1 MRSKFVIALG
11 VIVLTLGIG
20 TAAYAAGD
28 GQGLWASFQDMLP
41 HMREVHPDLSDRQ
54 LEDMYQN
61 CHGNSGQNGQGMM
74 RSSNTT
80 RSGGMMQYGGMMQSG
95 F

>member
-1 MRSKFVIALG
+1 MKSKFVIALG

-20 TAAYAAGD
+20 TAAYAAGE

-41 HMREVHPDLSDRQ
+41 HMRAMHPDLSDRQ
-54 LEDMYQN
+54 LEDMYQS
-61 CHGNSGQNGQGMM
+61 CHGNSGQNERGMM
-74 RSSNTT
+74 RSGNAQS
-80 RSGGMMQYGGMMQSG
+80 GGMMQSG